1 MRSGNRP
8 PPLRPAAVDLAAA
21 MLVLGGLVGYG
32 QLVAGDYVVT
42 GSLPAKGPIVGVA
55 FIAYAASVVLG
66 IVIRMG
72 RGWLAAVN
80 FAALAAI
87 LYLPAFG
94 RPVILLLVV
103 AHLVAVA
110 ILLAN
115 RRWFAEM
122 AAWRR
127 SPFDSDGSLRPSQPP
142 ASQPPPGPE
151 PPRPIPANLSRAR
164 ARRRR

>member
-8 PPLRPAAVDLAAA
+8 PPPRPSAVDLAAA

-42 GSLPAKGPIVGVA
+42 GSLPAKDPIVGVA
-55 FIAYAASVVLG
+55 FIVYAASVVLG

-80 FAALAAI
+80 FAAVAAI

-103 AHLVAVA
+103 AHLIAVT

-115 RRWFAEM
+115 RRWFAGM

-127 SPFDSDGSLRPSQPP
+127 SPFDGDGSLPPSQPT
-142 ASQPPPGPE
+142 
-151 PPRPIPANLSRAR
+151 
-164 ARRRR
+164 